1 MLAIALVN
9 RAGAPDT
16 QRAQRAKNLQ
26 QNETRRPEGRR
37 VYEMSVV
44 SERTNVLCLIT
55 LRATG
60 DLEFDG
66 LAFFE

>member
-16 QRAQRAKNLQ
+16 QRAQRTKNLQ

-37 VYEMSVV
+37 VYELGVV
-44 SERTNVLCLIT
+44 SERTYVLCLIA
-55 LRATG
+55 LRATR

-66 LAFFE
+66 LTLFK